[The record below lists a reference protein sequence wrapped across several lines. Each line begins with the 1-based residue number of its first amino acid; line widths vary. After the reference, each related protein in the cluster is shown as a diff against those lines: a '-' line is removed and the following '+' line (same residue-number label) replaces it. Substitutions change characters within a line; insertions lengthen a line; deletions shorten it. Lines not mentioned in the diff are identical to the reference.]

1 MRLFIAIP
9 IPPDIRRA
17 VADTAEKLRA
27 YGANGRFVPPRNYHV
42 TMHFIGESNALVDA
56 VEAMRLAARDTRP
69 FLLRLTDY
77 GTFSGK
83 KEHGTGYVGLCGE
96 TGELNALYESLEA
109 QLWERGFVR
118 GRSSLTPHITV
129 ARSVSGDE
137 GFTCPR
143 NEAFRA
149 QELVLYESIQD
160 GDNIIYTALHR
171 ERFNDGK

>member
-17 VADTAEKLRA
+17 VYETAEKLRA
-27 YGANGRFVPPRNYHV
+27 YGADGRFVPQGNYHV
-42 TMHFIGESNALVDA
+42 TMHFIGESDALADA
-56 VEAMRLAARDTRP
+56 AEAMHLAARDTRP

-83 KEHGTGYVGLCGE
+83 KEHGTGYIGLTGE

-118 GRSSLTPHITV
+118 GRSSLTPHITI

-149 QELVLYESIQD
+149 QELVLYESTQENGKIR
-160 GDNIIYTALHR
+160 YTALHR
-171 ERFNDGK
+171 ERFNDGQ